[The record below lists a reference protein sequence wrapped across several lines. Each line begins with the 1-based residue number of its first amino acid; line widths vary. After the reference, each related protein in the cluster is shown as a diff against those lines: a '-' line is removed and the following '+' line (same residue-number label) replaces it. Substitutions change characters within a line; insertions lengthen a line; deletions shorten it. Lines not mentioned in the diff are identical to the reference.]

1 MKNKIWL
8 PLVTALLALSVLF
21 GVGVYVGEPGTADAQ
36 IGSGIGNFDIQGP
49 VIVKTDVQ
57 INDQL
62 TVIGATSLQG
72 DTVFTDQAAFET
84 DIYSTAQSTAT
95 LTSGGTLTPSS
106 NYVRISAA
114 GNVGLS
120 TIDGCTAGASYSK
133 ILHIINMA
141 NVTITFT
148 DTSSLKLSGNAAL
161 GQYDSLV
168 LRCDNGHGNWIQMAK
183 TDN

>member
-8 PLVTALLALSVLF
+8 PIVTALLALSVLF
-21 GVGVYVGEPGTADAQ
+21 GVGVYLGEPGTADAQ

-49 VIVKTDVQ
+49 VIVKTDVTV
-57 INDQL
+57 NDQL
-62 TVIGATSLQG
+62 DVLGDATFS
-72 DTVFTDQAAFET
+72 DQAAFET

-106 NYVRISAA
+106 NYVRVSAA

-120 TIDGCTAGASYSK
+120 SIAGCSAGAEYSK

-168 LRCDNGHGNWIQMAK
+168 LRCDNGHGYWVQMAK